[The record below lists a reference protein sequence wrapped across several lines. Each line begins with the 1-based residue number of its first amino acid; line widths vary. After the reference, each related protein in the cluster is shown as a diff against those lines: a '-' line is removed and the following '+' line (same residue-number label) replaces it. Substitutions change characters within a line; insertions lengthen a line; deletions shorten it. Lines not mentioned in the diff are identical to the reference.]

1 MFTVSK
7 QIGSAALVISVALG
21 LLPTTAPAQMM
32 MQGRQQM
39 PVQMP
44 MPSFRT
50 GPTVTPRQIPS
61 NQGMTGQVSPAFAAG
76 LNNPGLTPFNNTA
89 PANSF
94 SALAG
99 LTNPYATL
107 SASPYG
113 ANASSSQSP
122 YGGSGYGSSYYE
134 SVVGGYL
141 RGSADIVTSQ
151 GKWMTSLQ
159 QASLLQEQNRQALT
173 ETRRKYFDEALYE
186 RQKTP
191 TFEQERERVA
201 EQDLRRSLNDPPISE
216 ILSGQALN
224 AVLAHLAKR
233 APDEEN
239 APAIRLDKDVVR
251 HINVTGGQGNMGLLR
266 NEGRLSWPLALR
278 GDAYKADR
286 ALVSSLAAAA
296 VNQAMNGRVDAGTL
310 KEMAATT
317 QRLHEGLTA
326 DAKEL
331 TAAQYSDASRFLGHL
346 DDALKALARPD
357 AGDYFTRKYT
367 AQGRTVAELVKH
379 MTVQGLTFAPAVAGD
394 GAAYSALHRA
404 LVSYDASIK
413 ARVAADR

>member
-1 MFTVSK
+1 
-7 QIGSAALVISVALG
+7 
-21 LLPTTAPAQMM
+21 
-32 MQGRQQM
+32 
-39 PVQMP
+39 
-44 MPSFRT
+44 
-50 GPTVTPRQIPS
+50 
-61 NQGMTGQVSPAFAAG
+61 
-76 LNNPGLTPFNNTA
+76 
-89 PANSF
+89 
-94 SALAG
+94 
-99 LTNPYATL
+99 
-107 SASPYG
+107 
-113 ANASSSQSP
+113 
-122 YGGSGYGSSYYE
+122 
-134 SVVGGYL
+134 
-141 RGSADIVTSQ
+141 
-151 GKWMTSLQ
+151 
-159 QASLLQEQNRQALT
+159 
-173 ETRRKYFDEALYE
+173 
-186 RQKTP
+186 
-191 TFEQERERVA
+191 
-201 EQDLRRSLNDPPISE
+201 
-216 ILSGQALN
+216 LN

-239 APAIRLDKDVVR
+239 APAIPLDEDVVR
-251 HINVTGGQGNMGLLR
+251 HINVTGGQGNMGLLK